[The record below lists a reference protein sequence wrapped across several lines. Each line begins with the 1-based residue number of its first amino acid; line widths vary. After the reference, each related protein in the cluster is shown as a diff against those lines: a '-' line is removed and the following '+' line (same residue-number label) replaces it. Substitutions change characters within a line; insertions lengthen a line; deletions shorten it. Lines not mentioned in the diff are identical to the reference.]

1 MEKTEKKD
9 IVVEVENLSVG
20 YGKTVILE
28 NINFEVK
35 SGEIF
40 GILGGSGVGKSTLL
54 KHIIGLY
61 PPLSGDI
68 KIFGCSMV
76 HCPDWKKGELTRKF
90 GVTYQSGALFGSMTV
105 AENVALPL
113 ETYTDLN
120 KDEILERV
128 REKLALVDLEGTE
141 NVMPAELSGGMQ
153 KRAGLARAMALDPS
167 LLFFDEPSA
176 GLDPITSVELDR
188 LLLRLRDKFGT
199 TIVIVTH
206 ELASIFETTDTVIM
220 LDKKTKSIVAEGDP
234 KKLREKSPSPWVHH
248 FLNREENDTAN
259 DNSENMKQEISYGSG
274 K

>member
-1 MEKTEKKD
+1 MKEAET
-9 IVVEVENLSVG
+9 IVQVENLSVG

-28 NINFEVK
+28 NINFSVK

-61 PPLSGDI
+61 PPLKGDI

-76 HCPDWKKGELTRKF
+76 NCPDWKKDELMRRF
-90 GVTYQSGALFGSMTV
+90 GVTYQGGALFGSMTV
-105 AENVALPL
+105 GENVSLPL
-113 ETYTDLN
+113 ETYTDLT
-120 KDEILERV
+120 KDEIAERV
-128 REKLALVDLEGTE
+128 RKKLALVDLQGTE
-141 NVMPAELSGGMQ
+141 ELMPAELSGGMK

-188 LLLRLRDKFGT
+188 LLLRLRNKFGT
-199 TIVIVTH
+199 TIVIVSH
-206 ELASIFETTDTVIM
+206 ELPSIFETTDTVIM
-220 LDKKTKSIVAEGDP
+220 LDKNTKTIAAEGDP
-234 KKLREKSPSPWVHH
+234 KELRVNSPSPWVHH
-248 FLNREENDTAN
+248 FLNREENDAPD
-259 DNSENMKQEISYGSG
+259 DNLKNMKQEFSYASG